1 MMPDSSTFRLGKFV
15 NEVPIFSKDKQG
27 HNTNILIL
35 QILFLLRKGKHGD
48 IIDRVESLKKYVSNY
63 LRKGNTFRTSCF
75 IKMLCQLPAGNFHSV
90 NVQRR
95 TKHYY
100 DKMMGLPKEQAR
112 MDVDVEIVP
121 YEVLW
126 DKVLSLLK

>member
-1 MMPDSSTFRLGKFV
+1 
-15 NEVPIFSKDKQG
+15 
-27 HNTNILIL
+27 
-35 QILFLLRKGKHGD
+35 
-48 IIDRVESLKKYVSNY
+48 
-63 LRKGNTFRTSCF
+63 
-75 IKMLCQLPAGNFHSV
+75 MLCQLPAGNFHSV

-126 DKVLSLLK
+126 AAILDMDSFSEK